1 MKGRNNN
8 MPFIKSSFTEDDYL
22 KSNNNKNNITAS
34 NDSHITNDISIAR
47 CFKLPKITL
56 TIRKI

>member
-22 KSNNNKNNITAS
+22 KSNNNINNNIKPNNS
-34 NDSHITNDISIAR
+34 NLMNDIFI
-47 CFKLPKITL
+47 I
-56 TIRKI
+56 I